1 MGINRIAA
9 PSGPSTRKLGRMKNR
24 LAIEII
30 STLFTALIIS
40 TLIILH
46 TSRPPELMLV
56 FDSFFYW
63 AVASLLLSVIIIG
76 VLIWRRKV
84 HTANV
89 QLFFGLLL
97 VALGAVI
104 YGTWEQVQQ
113 NAEFW
118 AAHIHEHSGTLSIA
132 IVSIALAKNLVSFG
146 IAAIGASI
154 AAAIITRESVT

>member
-1 MGINRIAA
+1 
-9 PSGPSTRKLGRMKNR
+9 MKNK
-24 LAIEII
+24 LVIEVA
-30 STLFTALIIS
+30 STLIAALIIS

-46 TSRPPELMLV
+46 TSRPPELMLI
-56 FDSFFYW
+56 FNSFFYW
-63 AVASLLLSVIIIG
+63 AVASLLLSVIVIG

-113 NAEFW
+113 NTAYW
-118 AAHIHEHSGTLSIA
+118 AAHIHDHSGILSIA

-154 AAAIITRESVT
+154 AAGIITRESVT

>member
-1 MGINRIAA
+1 
-9 PSGPSTRKLGRMKNR
+9 
-24 LAIEII
+24 
-30 STLFTALIIS
+30 
-40 TLIILH
+40 
-46 TSRPPELMLV
+46 MLV